1 MFVNLPHDTNLVL
14 YKATLNS
21 CGASSKIA
29 HAADKSLER
38 GAHPTHLVWTRHG
51 LLGCPAKC
59 RRGNVWHDGDHPPT
73 PRMWGK
79 GNSQGISSLYSDF
92 RIYYQGTFACH
103 LISQSSSI
111 YRADPLRLDLDHED
125 RVYVYP

>member
-1 MFVNLPHDTNLVL
+1 MTTTLSC

-59 RRGNVWHDGDHPPT
+59 RRGNVWHVK
-73 PRMWGK
+73 WGK
-79 GNSQGISSLYSDF
+79 RCLIVKLRNSSCYLCLACQGLP
-92 RIYYQGTFACH
+92 RG
-103 LISQSSSI
+103 SQARWRSPSHAANVGKGEQPR
-111 YRADPLRLDLDHED
+111 YF
-125 RVYVYP
+125 